1 MLGMKK
7 RVKFLLPAIPQFPYF
22 ELNAQIACSICL
34 KRQSVEIKV
43 ELYVDW
49 CQIIFRALITFDV
62 QVIQRY
68 RKQPS
73 SSENRFH

>member
-34 KRQSVEIKV
+34 KRQSVEIKA
-43 ELYVDW
+43 ELYVNW
-49 CQIIFRALITFDV
+49 LEGV
-62 QVIQRY
+62 
-68 RKQPS
+68 K
-73 SSENRFH
+73 